1 MLTQHAYSL
10 VGKVEN
16 KNVRRLAPINMEYKM
31 NNDKDN
37 NRPETRSYRHKRTH
51 RMERFVDRMRAIR
64 PEKRATLLGYR
75 RMLAVAAWHS
85 EYVTDTKVI
94 AELLARQELP
104 AKFEHLRE
112 RIDIPGEISPWVSN
126 VGQRTGKAWSRETM
140 FQDMT
145 NARFWFPSEEPD
157 IDFAFTPS
165 INRSEYMLFDRPYEP
180 VVIARS
186 ELSVELREL
195 YSVMNELRWNEDALD
210 NRSAETLLDAAQLVT
225 KAKESV
231 RARFNLQMP
240 KES

>member
-1 MLTQHAYSL
+1 VLTQHAYSL
-10 VGKVEN
+10 VGRVEN

-31 NNDKDN
+31 NNDKEN

-51 RMERFVDRMRAIR
+51 RMERFVDRMRAVR

-126 VGQRTGKAWSRETM
+126 VGQRTGKAWSQETM

-145 NARFWFPSEEPD
+145 NARFWFPSEEPELG
-157 IDFAFTPS
+157 FGFKPS
-165 INRSEYMLFDRPYEP
+165 ISRSEYALFDKPHEP
-180 VVIARS
+180 AVIASS
-186 ELSVELREL
+186 ELSDELREL
-195 YSVMNELRWNEDALD
+195 DSLMCELRWNGDALD
-210 NRSAETLLDAAQLVT
+210 NRSADALMEAAQLVT